1 MTSSAGTSPRPG
13 GPGRRDPAA
22 APAVLSEPRPLRS
35 FLEVRVAGDRVDIV
49 EFYSYGQA
57 RRLREA
63 LRALGLEVREEFDS
77 PCG

>member
-1 MTSSAGTSPRPG
+1 MKSSAGTSPRLR

-22 APAVLSEPRPLRS
+22 APAVLSGPRSLRS
-35 FLEVRVAGDRVDIV
+35 FLEVRVGGDRVDVV
-49 EFYSYGQA
+49 EFYSHGQA
-57 RRLREA
+57 RRLRGA